1 MGKKTGV
8 VGIWFTEGKPANE
21 MVDGGTE
28 LTVNSSSRWKIKGDC
43 QRGCDCGWWCGRNH
57 RRYRRG
63 MTGHQLPACGIMY
76 FFGRQHGT
84 SHVRWQIAPF
94 GSTKP

>member
-1 MGKKTGV
+1 
-8 VGIWFTEGKPANE
+8 
-21 MVDGGTE
+21 MVDGGTK
-28 LTVNSSSRWKIKGDC
+28 LTVKSLKNKGGSGASSEMYTGDC

-63 MTGHQLPACGIMY
+63 MTGRQLPACGIMY

-84 SHVRWQIAPF
+84 SHVRWRIAPF

>member
-43 QRGCDCGWWCGRNH
+43 QRGCDCGW
-57 RRYRRG
+57 
-63 MTGHQLPACGIMY
+63 
-76 FFGRQHGT
+76 
-84 SHVRWQIAPF
+84 
-94 GSTKP
+94 